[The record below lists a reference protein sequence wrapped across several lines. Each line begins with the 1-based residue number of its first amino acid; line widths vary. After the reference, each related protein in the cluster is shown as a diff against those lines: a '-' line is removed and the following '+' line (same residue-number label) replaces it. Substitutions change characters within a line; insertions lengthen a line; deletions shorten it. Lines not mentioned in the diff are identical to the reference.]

1 MEITKVKPIWLV
13 VSSPLKNISQLG
25 WLFPICGKNVP
36 NHQSVSQHHFL
47 FLETTGRMM
56 RSPFFWENAPIL
68 CHWIQQGDTFGAQL
82 SYIFVELW
90 DSNLHKLG
98 YGPQK
103 MLKYNPHESVDLH
116 STWSPE
122 TWVGYNGMRSESHQ
136 QFNGVPIS
144 TVKTFPVVLSA
155 FCTHGPMVSEASRYV
170 LCKTRFV
177 ATKESWFVPVD
188 STRVVDSVRDPC
200 REQSW
205 IISSDICL
213 LNLPA
218 SFILIPSE

>member
-1 MEITKVKPIWLV
+1 
-13 VSSPLKNISQLG
+13 
-25 WLFPICGKNVP
+25 
-36 NHQSVSQHHFL
+36 
-47 FLETTGRMM
+47 M
-56 RSPFFWENAPIL
+56 RSPFFGRMHQPHVIEFNR
-68 CHWIQQGDTFGAQL
+68 DTFGAQL

-98 YGPQK
+98 YGPPPK
-103 MLKYNPHESVDLH
+103 MLKYNPHESVELQP
-116 STWSPE
+116 TWSPE
-122 TWVGYNGMRSESHQ
+122 PTWVRYNGMRSETHQ
-136 QFNGVPIS
+136 QFNEVPIS

-188 STRVVDSVRDPC
+188 STRMVDSVRDPC
-200 REQSW
+200 REQPW
-205 IISSDICL
+205 IISSNICL

-218 SFILIPSE
+218 SLILIPSEQNAYHLVLNIAMEKHRSG